1 MGTSPA
7 RTSRRRTIL
16 FCGCSHEFLAATQPT
31 RFGRYRS
38 PSSSEI
44 HAGRNTRSRRPRPPR
59 SALSGVGPVSASLL
73 WPRRRDIDADKPR
86 PLDRT
91 RSEAR
96 LARLVEELLHHI
108 EESLVAFL
116 TKMAWVEDPR
126 ASYRKLKPFAQPSAR
141 PARTSVS
148 GDDVACGPRR
158 RAA

>member
-7 RTSRRRTIL
+7 RTSPRRTIP

-31 RFGRYRS
+31 RFGRCRS

-44 HAGRNTRSRRPRPPR
+44 HACRNTRSRRPRPPR

-86 PLDRT
+86 PLDGARD
-91 RSEAR
+91 EAR

-108 EESLVAFL
+108 EESLVALFDEDGL
-116 TKMAWVEDPR
+116 GRGSSRILPQVEAVR
-126 ASYRKLKPFAQPSAR
+126 SA
-141 PARTSVS
+141 VS
-148 GDDVACGPRR
+148 ATCPHERFWR
-158 RAA
+158 